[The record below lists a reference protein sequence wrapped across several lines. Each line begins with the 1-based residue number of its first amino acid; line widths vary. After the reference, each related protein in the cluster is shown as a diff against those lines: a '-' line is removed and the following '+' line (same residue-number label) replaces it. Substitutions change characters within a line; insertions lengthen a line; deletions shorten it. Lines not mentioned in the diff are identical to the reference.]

1 MAFAAWSAW
10 CGQMP
15 RPYTWGMDAGCEAM
29 YNRSRWRI
37 RGGIR
42 MAIAI
47 VCSLTLGLGS
57 VACRPLA
64 QVPRVVKIGL
74 VGSFEDLYRN
84 SGYEVLYAVKL
95 AVAEWNSRG
104 GVAGHPIELVALDD
118 SGSAEQ
124 ARRQPAELAADPD
137 ILGAVGHT
145 QANTTDVA
153 LSEYARL
160 GLPLVSPTAWA
171 RNPGSEWVFFAA
183 GAYLQEA
190 VAALRG
196 AGLRFGTRIA
206 VVGGGE
212 EWLRLSSWAATVL
225 SPGETIPPGTQA
237 VVLAGPPDR
246 AAEWAQGYA
255 GLGVPLVGGS
265 DLGGGVF
272 AALAGESAR
281 GVWIGHTAAQAGTSD
296 WEAFR
301 QGYAALAGSDPRL
314 IAPVAYDAANA
325 LLAAM
330 ERAAESGDLSR
341 AGVTRALRETD
352 WPGLTGRVAFAA
364 DGARTEVVAGALAL
378 P

>member
-1 MAFAAWSAW
+1 
-10 CGQMP
+10 
-15 RPYTWGMDAGCEAM
+15 
-29 YNRSRWRI
+29 
-37 RGGIR
+37 

-64 QVPRVVKIGL
+64 QVPQVVKIGL
-74 VGSFEDLYRN
+74 VGSFEGLYRN

-95 AVAEWNSRG
+95 AVAEWNSCG
-104 GVAGHPIELVALDD
+104 GVAGHPVELVALDD

-145 QANTTDVA
+145 QTDTTDAA
-153 LSEYARL
+153 LSEYDRL

-171 RNPGSEWVFFAA
+171 RNPGSEWVFFAG

-190 VAALRG
+190 VAALRA
-196 AGLRFGTRIA
+196 AGLEFGSRIA

-212 EWLRLSSWAATVL
+212 QWLALSSWWATVL
-225 SPGETIPPGTQA
+225 SPGDIVPPEAQA
-237 VVLAGPPDR
+237 VVLEGPADR
-246 AAEWAQGYA
+246 VAEWAQAYA

-265 DLGGGVF
+265 DLGSGVF
-272 AALAGESAR
+272 AALAGEAAR
-281 GVWIGHTAAQAGTSD
+281 GVWVGRTAAQAGTSD
-296 WEAFR
+296 LETFR
-301 QGYAALAGSDPRL
+301 QAYAALAGSEPGL

-330 ERAAESGDLSR
+330 ERAAKSGDLSR
-341 AGVTRALRETD
+341 AGVARALRETD

-364 DGARTEVVAGALAL
+364 DGVRTEVNVEAFAL